1 LGVVL
6 QQQIKLTKSTRW
18 IKEQPMAIKKI
29 LSESRSIKE
38 KKRSTRDSSL
48 LHLLFI
54 RDAIGMFPRPKKN
67 RGKSASKGAVESK
80 KSTQARLALIKNQNI
95 EQDESAKV
103 MDLLVERLEAYD
115 ALLEK
120 IDNIA
125 HNALTII
132 DGTQVG
138 GRKPR
143 LEVKTMVLK
152 SAIDHH
158 TKCGKYP
165 SAAKLCEIVRRDLF
179 KNSPKKFIEIVAK
192 KMDAKEVERHS
203 VNPTWD
209 YWKHIDGVVSEK
221 TVSTIL
227 LELRT
232 ASTSI

>member
-1 LGVVL
+1 M
-6 QQQIKLTKSTRW
+6 T
-18 IKEQPMAIKKI
+18 IKKN
-29 LSESRSIKE
+29 LSESISIKE

-80 KSTQARLALIKNQNI
+80 KSTQARLAMIKNQNI

-165 SAAKLCEIVRRDLF
+165 SAVKLCEIVRRDLF
-179 KNSPKKFIEIVAK
+179 KNSPKKFIDIVAK

>member
-1 LGVVL
+1 
-6 QQQIKLTKSTRW
+6 
-18 IKEQPMAIKKI
+18 MAIKKN
-29 LSESRSIKE
+29 LSESISIKE

-54 RDAIGMFPRPKKN
+54 RDAIGKFPRLKKN
-67 RGKSASKGAVESK
+67 RSMPASKVTVNSK
-80 KSTQARLALIKNQNI
+80 KSRQAGLALISNQNI
-95 EQDESAKV
+95 GQDESTKM
-103 MDLLVERLEAYD
+103 MDWLVERLEAYD
-115 ALLEK
+115 ALLET

-132 DGTQVG
+132 DGTHAG

-158 TKCGKYP
+158 TEFGKYP
-165 SAAKLCEIVRRDLF
+165 SAAKLCGIVRRDFF
-179 KNSPKKFIEIVAK
+179 KNSPQKFIDIVAK
-192 KMDAKEVERHS
+192 KMDKKEVARHS

-209 YWKHIDGVVSEK
+209 YWKHTAGVVSEK

>member
-1 LGVVL
+1 M
-6 QQQIKLTKSTRW
+6 QC
-18 IKEQPMAIKKI
+18 
-29 LSESRSIKE
+29 
-38 KKRSTRDSSL
+38 
-48 LHLLFI
+48 
-54 RDAIGMFPRPKKN
+54 
-67 RGKSASKGAVESK
+67 
-80 KSTQARLALIKNQNI
+80 RLALIKNQNI

-158 TKCGKYP
+158 TKCG
-165 SAAKLCEIVRRDLF
+165 S
-179 KNSPKKFIEIVAK
+179 
-192 KMDAKEVERHS
+192 
-203 VNPTWD
+203 
-209 YWKHIDGVVSEK
+209 
-221 TVSTIL
+221 IL
-227 LELRT
+227 LLQNY
-232 ASTSI
+232 AK

>member
-1 LGVVL
+1 
-6 QQQIKLTKSTRW
+6 
-18 IKEQPMAIKKI
+18 MAIKKN
-29 LSESRSIKE
+29 LSESISIKE

-54 RDAIGMFPRPKKN
+54 RDAIGNFPRLKKN
-67 RGKSASKGAVESK
+67 RSRSASKGAVKSK
-80 KSTQARLALIKNQNI
+80 KSTQAGLALISNQNI
-95 EQDESAKV
+95 GQDESAKM
-103 MDLLVERLEAYD
+103 MDWLVERLEAYD
-115 ALLEK
+115 ALLEI

-132 DGTQVG
+132 DGTQAG

-143 LEVKTMVLK
+143 LDVKTMVLK

-158 TKCGKYP
+158 TKYDKYP
-165 SAAKLCEIVRRDLF
+165 SAAKLCRIVRRDLF
-179 KNSPKKFIEIVAK
+179 KNSPQKFIDIVAK